1 MSQGSRAPE
10 PTAADVARAAL
21 CSARDVYELSD
32 GALTV
37 AYYRRLCALGLIG
50 VIAMNLFR
58 AQKTSSRA
66 KAYRGRQFKQASYG
80 TKNFSLDQL
89 CAALEKAPGWGVW
102 GWARDP
108 NTPGFEWVLY
118 VDLPTGQVSFHS
130 AVRGRGQDYSLPW
143 DGIRD
148 GSERRILEWCDSLLL
163 AVAQDSSPLAFSEQ

>member
-89 CAALEKAPGWGVW
+89 
-102 GWARDP
+102 
-108 NTPGFEWVLY
+108 
-118 VDLPTGQVSFHS
+118 
-130 AVRGRGQDYSLPW
+130 
-143 DGIRD
+143 
-148 GSERRILEWCDSLLL
+148 
-163 AVAQDSSPLAFSEQ
+163 